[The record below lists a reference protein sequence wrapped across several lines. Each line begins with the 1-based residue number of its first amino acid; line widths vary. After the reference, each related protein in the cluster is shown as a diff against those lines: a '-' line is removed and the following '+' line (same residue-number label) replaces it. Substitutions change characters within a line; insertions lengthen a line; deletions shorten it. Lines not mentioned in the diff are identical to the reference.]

1 MSAPPRISVKFA
13 RHLLLLLCLSSL
25 AGAAW
30 VGHRAADLT
39 GLNGMTPAQ
48 DGKSRDILDD
58 LHQAAIKR
66 SALMEIS
73 EADLNRHLAET
84 LTATVTKPAGDW
96 VAFERLAIDLEPGIA
111 RANLVWNM
119 KGHRTTATVDFK
131 VQHEPKVFRVEI
143 VGGSYGHLTV
153 PRGMLRPLTPAL
165 ESLSRSL
172 AEEIQALF
180 QMNQVQ
186 IAKDK
191 LVLDPRFL

>member
-1 MSAPPRISVKFA
+1 MKFA

-39 GLNGMTPAQ
+39 GLSGSTSAQ
-48 DGKSRDILDD
+48 EGKPRDILDD

-84 LTATVTKPAGDW
+84 LTATVARPAGKW
-96 VAFERLAIDLEPGIA
+96 AAFDRLVVDLEPDIA
-111 RANLVWNM
+111 RVTLVWNI
-119 KGHRTTATVDFK
+119 KGHRTTAAVDFK
-131 VQHEPKVFRVEI
+131 VQREEKVFRVEI
-143 VGGSYGHLTV
+143 TGGSYGHLTV

-165 ESLSRSL
+165 DSLSRIL